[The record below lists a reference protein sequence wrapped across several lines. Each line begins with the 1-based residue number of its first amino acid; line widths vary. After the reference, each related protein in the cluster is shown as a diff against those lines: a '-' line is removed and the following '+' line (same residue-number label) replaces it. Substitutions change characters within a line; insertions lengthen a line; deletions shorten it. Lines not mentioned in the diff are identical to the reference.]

1 MDLSAKERSLAY
13 CATGAPRR
21 YEAIVS
27 NRACAKPFRRGS
39 LKNHHEHTN
48 TSAPDARRAEAF
60 LLLRCHVGSRRGVL
74 RHTIFKWGFGSRLA
88 STRRELGDV
97 EDFTSTRR
105 GMWAIRAIQRLLP
118 IIRPP
123 DPICPRHLTTK
134 IPAVREFNVGRCN
147 GGFGISF
154 PYGKSGIS
162 DDARLLERRT
172 AASIVPR
179 HL

>member
-21 YEAIVS
+21 YSAIVS

-88 STRRELGDV
+88 STRRASGDV

-105 GMWAIRAIQRLLP
+105 GMWAMCYSEIISRDLTTRCYMSPSSDDKNPRCSRIQRWALQWR
-118 IIRPP
+118 IRHFVSLRQ
-123 DPICPRHLTTK
+123 IRH
-134 IPAVREFNVGRCN
+134 F
-147 GGFGISF
+147 
-154 PYGKSGIS
+154 
-162 DDARLLERRT
+162 
-172 AASIVPR
+172 
-179 HL
+179 